1 MTLIFSTTTISKS
14 EVAKNRDVPDSGKSG
29 NFGMSIRIRNPV
41 KSNRILPDLF
51 RLKFVE
57 FSVKK

>member
-1 MTLIFSTTTISKS
+1 MM
-14 EVAKNRDVPDSGKSG
+14 EKNQQRFEIEMYRIPVPESGKSG

-41 KSNRILPDLF
+41 KSNRILPDLI